1 MTKGLW
7 INLWL
12 FSSLLLLVAVACDS
26 NTSRDAIAQSGE
38 STSSI
43 LSRSSE
49 ASSKTSFLPSSGDSN
64 AINVYG
70 KGTASASPDIVLVTL
85 GIEARE
91 DSVLEARG
99 RAAEAM
105 TKLFAV
111 LQQAG
116 IDDQDIQ
123 TRTFSITPQYTWREK
138 RDEEGNRINEQV
150 PAGFI
155 VSNQVVVLLRDIA
168 KTGHVIDSI
177 AVAGGDLT
185 RVRGVQ
191 FAIDDP
197 SAIEAQAR
205 EAAVLEGM
213 KKARHYAETAGLNLG
228 ALLTI
233 NESSTTVPGPK
244 SLGQDRS
251 LMMLAESTTPV
262 AGGELEVQVT
272 LQMSF
277 AISGQ

>member
-1 MTKGLW
+1 MTKGSW
-7 INLWL
+7 IKVWIS
-12 FSSLLLLVAVACDS
+12 SSLLLLVALACDS
-26 NTSRDAIAQSGE
+26 NASPDAIAQSGK
-38 STSSI
+38 STQSI
-43 LSRSSE
+43 PRSLE
-49 ASSKTSFLPSSGDSN
+49 ASSKTSFLPNPGDSN

-70 KGTASASPDIVLVTL
+70 KGTASAPPDIVLVTL

-99 RAAEAM
+99 RASKAM

-111 LQQAG
+111 LQESG
-116 IDDQDIQ
+116 IDDRDIQ
-123 TRTFSITPQYTWREK
+123 TRAFSITPQYTWREK
-138 RDEEGNRINEQV
+138 RDEQGNRINEQV
-150 PAGFI
+150 PAGFT

-191 FAIDDP
+191 FAIDDT
-197 SAIEAQAR
+197 SAMEAQAR
-205 EAAVLEGM
+205 ESAVLEGM
-213 KKARHYAETAGLNLG
+213 KKARHYAETAGVNLG
-228 ALLTI
+228 ALVTI
-233 NESSTTVPGPK
+233 KESSTTVPGPK
-244 SLGQDRS
+244 GLGQDRS
-251 LMMLAESTTPV
+251 LMMMAESTTPV

-277 AISGQ
+277 AIAGQ